1 MPSEAILAHA
11 IAETVTPLEGAAPD
25 LDPLIERIGDARF
38 VLLGEATHGTH
49 EFYRIRAELTKR
61 LIRERGFSAIAAEA
75 DWPDAYRVN
84 RYVRGAGTDTDAA
97 DSLGDF
103 RRFPQWM
110 WRNADILDLVGW
122 LRAHNERVDK
132 RVDARVDARVGV
144 RGGDARQVGFYGLD
158 VYSLHSSIEAVIG
171 YLARTDP
178 DAAEAARARY
188 ACFDTL
194 AADPQIYGEAT
205 ALGIRED
212 CEAEVVAQLIELQR
226 QRAELLRAGG
236 PLGEDELFE
245 AEQNARVVA
254 RAEEYYRSM
263 YRGRVSTWNLR
274 DTHMMDTLDALA
286 AHLDRRGD
294 RRGDLRGGGRAGA
307 SKIVVWAHNSH
318 VGDASATQR
327 DLRGELNI
335 GQLCRQRH
343 PGETFL
349 VGFSTY
355 QGTVTAASDWGD
367 PAERKR
373 VLPALPGSYEALFHR
388 VGIPQF
394 LLFTGDLG
402 EAAGG
407 LHEPRLQR
415 AIGVVYRPQ
424 TERQSHY
431 YHVQLPEQFDAVIHI
446 DETRA
451 LEPLER
457 SAGWER
463 GELPETYPTGL

>member
-1 MPSEAILAHA
+1 MSSEAILAQA
-11 IAETVTPLEGAAPD
+11 LVDTAPPLVGAPTDFD
-25 LDPLIERIGDARF
+25 LLLDRIGDARF

-61 LIRERGFSAIAAEA
+61 LIRERGFTAIAAEA

-84 RYVRGAGTDTDAA
+84 RYVCGAGHDRGAIEA
-97 DSLGDF
+97 LGEF

-122 LRAHNERVDK
+122 LRAHNDRASAERK
-132 RVDARVDARVGV
+132 
-144 RGGDARQVGFYGLD
+144 VGFYGLD
-158 VYSLHSSIEAVIG
+158 VYSLHASIQAVIG

-178 DAAEAARARY
+178 AAAREARKRY

-194 AADPQIYGEAT
+194 AADPQLYGRAS
-205 ALGIRED
+205 ALGLRED
-212 CEAEVVAQLIELQR
+212 CEEEVVAQLVDLQR
-226 QRAELLRAGG
+226 RRTALLRTDGVLA
-236 PLGEDELFE
+236 EDEQFE

-263 YRGRVSTWNLR
+263 YLGRVSTWNLR
-274 DTHMMDTLDALA
+274 DTHMMDTLDALVQ
-286 AHLDRRGD
+286 HLERR
-294 RRGDLRGGGRAGA
+294 GGRA
-307 SKIVVWAHNSH
+307 KIVVWAHNSH
-318 VGDASATQR
+318 VGDASATDR

-335 GQLCRQRH
+335 GQLCRERH

-355 QGTVTAASDWGD
+355 QGTVTAASAWGE

-373 VLPALPGSYEALFHR
+373 VRPALSGSYEALFHR
-388 VGIPQF
+388 TGLPK
-394 LLFTGDLG
+394 LLLLLGDLG
-402 EAAGG
+402 EAAGA
-407 LHEPRLQR
+407 LHESRIQR

-424 TERQSHY
+424 SERASHY
-431 YHVQLPEQFDAVIHI
+431 YHVHLPAQFDAMIHL

-457 SAGWER
+457 TAGWER
-463 GELPETYPTGL
+463 GELPETFPTGL